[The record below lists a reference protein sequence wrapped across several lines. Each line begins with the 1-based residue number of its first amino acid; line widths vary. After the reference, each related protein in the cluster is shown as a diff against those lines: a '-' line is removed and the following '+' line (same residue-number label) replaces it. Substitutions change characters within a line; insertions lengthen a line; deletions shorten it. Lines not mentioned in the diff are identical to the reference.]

1 MNESQAAGCTA
12 GACSAC
18 GVLVLGSTRRTRVRP
33 VGSRRATNARG
44 REHLLHSNALL
55 SCGPSHS
62 ALSHSAPLLPPPCST
77 PPRCTPV
84 RPVGLRPVAR
94 SPCCTLLL
102 ARTTRWT
109 PPRRS
114 PARWTPPRCSGATRR
129 TPTCVLRPTRWS
141 AHPAHREVKSSAA
154 RTRSYLTQIL
164 TPIYLPLRYSG
175 DVYQCFLAR
184 AMRSGGA
191 TRSSCWPTGCSS
203 D

>member
-1 MNESQAAGCTA
+1 MSPKQRVARPVRAPRAACWCSGRH
-12 GACSAC
+12 GARASAP
-18 GVLVLGSTRRTRVRP
+18 LVLGVQPMPAGGSTYCTPTRCFRAARCTPPCRTF
-33 VGSRRATNARG
+33 
-44 REHLLHSNALL
+44 AL
-55 SCGPSHS
+55 
-62 ALSHSAPLLPPPCST
+62 LLPPPCST

-141 AHPAHREVKSSAA
+141 AHPARREVKSSAA

-191 TRSSCWPTGCSS
+191 TRSSCCPTGCSS